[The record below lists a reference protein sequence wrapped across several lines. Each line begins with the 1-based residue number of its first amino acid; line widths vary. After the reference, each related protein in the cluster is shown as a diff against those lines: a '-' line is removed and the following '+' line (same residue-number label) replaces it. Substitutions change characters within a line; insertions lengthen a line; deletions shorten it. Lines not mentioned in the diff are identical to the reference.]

1 MTDYKVVADTNYI
14 QFENFV
20 EMALKD
26 GFKLVGGVSVTHS
39 PNGLVFAQALAK

>member
-1 MTDYKVVADTNYI
+1 MMNYKVVADTSYI
-14 QFENFV
+14 QFEALV
-20 EMALKD
+20 ESALKD